1 LDYYTNWYIIA
12 IIPIGIIMNKAEKT
26 KQYIIEKT
34 APVFSKKGF
43 AGTSLSDL
51 TEATGLTKG
60 SIYGNF
66 KNKDEV
72 AVAAF
77 EYNFRF
83 ILETLKAK
91 VAEADTV
98 IEKLQVM
105 VDFHRNTYGKNYI
118 EAGCPIANLAPEADD
133 THPELRESINK
144 AIEKWDK
151 GIQNLIKEGVQ
162 KGEIKKGVN
171 SSAFASTMI
180 SLIEGGVML
189 SKSTGNLKYFNNSLS
204 LIEKEIVNIQA

>member
-1 LDYYTNWYIIA
+1 
-12 IIPIGIIMNKAEKT
+12 MNKAERT
-26 KQYIIEKT
+26 RQFIIEKT

-51 TEATGLTKG
+51 TEVTGLTKG

-77 EYNFRF
+77 EYNFRL
-83 ILETLKAK
+83 ILEKLKAK
-91 VAEADTV
+91 VAEADST
-98 IEKLQVM
+98 IEKLFVM
-105 VDFHRNTYGKNYI
+105 VDFHRNTYGKTYI

-133 THPELRESINK
+133 THPDLRNSINK

-151 GIQNLIKEGVQ
+151 GIQNLIKEGMS
-162 KGEIKKGVN
+162 KGEIKKDVN
-171 SSAFASTMI
+171 PSAFSSSMI
-180 SLIEGGVML
+180 ALIEGGVML
-189 SKSTGNLKYFNNSLS
+189 SKSTGDLKYFNNSLN
-204 LIEKEIVNIQA
+204 LIEKQIKEILD